1 MPTISIYRAER
12 FSPNSIDRDKAIMDA
27 VADIKHCDLR
37 IREEEIAR
45 YTDDISNAGL
55 ILSMARGS
63 EALAILQSAERS
75 TIVVNNATSLV
86 NCSRSRIES
95 LMRDNNIPAAPLDG
109 NAGWW
114 IKRGDQAA
122 QTCGDVRFAAT
133 ANERDAIIG
142 GFHARG
148 IHDLVVTAHVE
159 GDLLKFYGVADTD
172 FFHTCYPTDGSFS
185 KFGDEK
191 LNGNALHT
199 PFCRNAL
206 HTDATR
212 LARLTGIMIYGGDCI
227 VRADGSYAII
237 DFNDWPSFSACR
249 RESAE
254 AIAGLTNKLKEER
267 NGYIQADAAGINEI

>member
-45 YTDDISNAGL
+45 HTDDIVHAGL

-75 TIVVNNATSLV
+75 TIVVNSATSLV

-114 IKRGDQAA
+114 IKRGD
-122 QTCGDVRFAAT
+122 
-133 ANERDAIIG
+133 
-142 GFHARG
+142 
-148 IHDLVVTAHVE
+148 
-159 GDLLKFYGVADTD
+159 
-172 FFHTCYPTDGSFS
+172 
-185 KFGDEK
+185 
-191 LNGNALHT
+191 
-199 PFCRNAL
+199 
-206 HTDATR
+206 
-212 LARLTGIMIYGGDCI
+212 
-227 VRADGSYAII
+227 GSYAII

-249 RESAE
+249 REAAE